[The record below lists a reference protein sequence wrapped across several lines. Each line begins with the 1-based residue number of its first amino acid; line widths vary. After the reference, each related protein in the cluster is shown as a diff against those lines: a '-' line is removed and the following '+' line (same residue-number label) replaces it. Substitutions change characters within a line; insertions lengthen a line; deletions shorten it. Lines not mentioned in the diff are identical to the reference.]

1 MISCE
6 ILLNQSQLFLTLCL
20 PYSAIIHHLF
30 STVVFNQHIN
40 TQRFLS
46 LSLFYQL
53 YYIIHLY
60 QIITCI
66 QFNRLLKAF
75 IRIIKII
82 QLTKNNS
89 QVHPS
94 MRKVR
99 VKTNSSLQVMISRT
113 ILVTLNTDQSQVI
126 HDYPLPRI
134 NQQSLLQTST
144 SSHPSLLLII
154 THPYIVIQLTI
165 VTSYLQT
172 LSILLQSTLM
182 IIILL
187 TNTT

>member
-1 MISCE
+1 
-6 ILLNQSQLFLTLCL
+6 
-20 PYSAIIHHLF
+20 
-30 STVVFNQHIN
+30 
-40 TQRFLS
+40 
-46 LSLFYQL
+46 
-53 YYIIHLY
+53 
-60 QIITCI
+60 
-66 QFNRLLKAF
+66 
-75 IRIIKII
+75 
-82 QLTKNNS
+82 
-89 QVHPS
+89 